1 MVSAAR
7 ANLFEERT
15 EFVVLWGRRQH
26 LGGPLV
32 DPSLDP
38 DRVL

>member
-1 MVSAAR
+1 MASGAR
-7 ANLFEERT
+7 ADLFEERT
-15 EFVVLWGRRQH
+15 EFVVLRGRRQH
-26 LGGPLV
+26 LAGPLV